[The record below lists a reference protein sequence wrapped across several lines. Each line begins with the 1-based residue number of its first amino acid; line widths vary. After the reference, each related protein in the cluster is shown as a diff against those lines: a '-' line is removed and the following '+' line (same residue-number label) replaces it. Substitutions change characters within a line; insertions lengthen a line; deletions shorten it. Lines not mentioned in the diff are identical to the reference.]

1 MMETYRIMMEIKTW
15 ERKSERRDTCIC
27 CDKISCS
34 PCSRYCRNRRISL
47 RKIGKRNNLCSSH
60 TYYTYSPLGEVQ
72 VVRDADGYETRY
84 KYDGLGR
91 MIERNHPDA
100 GMTRWYYD
108 DAGNVISRQT
118 ENARVRNDYVHYVYD
133 YNRLQDVVYSYR
145 PEDNVHYDYDAAG
158 RVAQR
163 TDGTGSESFTYDELG
178 NINQSIRRIILPSE
192 DSTYVFKTCYLYDSF
207 GRMRSIIY
215 PDGETVQYSYTD
227 GGLLDKVTGYQNGQ
241 TTHYLASR
249 RYDEQGRVTRQ
260 IYGNQ
265 VITCHTYDP
274 LRQWLTHLQTI
285 TPTDT
290 LQELDY
296 AYDHVGN
303 ITAIVQSARKTESYM
318 GGEYQNTY
326 LYNKQY
332 RLTQSDGDGSFP
344 YRLRAKYSSA
354 GRLGHKF
361 CAGIADGDMD
371 VTYGYDSRHLTH
383 QPRTIFDIK
392 SNTTQN
398 LYWDMTGNLSQ
409 VVDSNRHVFRFHEWD
424 AENRLRFFVS
434 NDRAGY
440 YGYDGNGERVYK
452 ITGMSNVTLQNNGDA
467 EIVTDLSDVVLY
479 PNPYISV
486 TSMGYTKHYF
496 AGTERIATRIGDGGF
511 KSVQSP
517 TVDRWTTH
525 EKNVHEEFYMRYE
538 KVHPWDN
545 MVRPANE
552 TNVAITGIAEEYLQ
566 YTCTPYLLMMSKLG
580 IGHNML
586 YSCIDGYS
594 TVQNKEKSVFYY
606 HGDHLGSASWITD
619 TAGTPVQY
627 IHYAPYGELIAEQ
640 RYGNYDERFKFTGKE
655 RDKES
660 QYDYF
665 GARFYW
671 SRFTHFNSPDPLL
684 DKYLYISPYAYC
696 NWNPIKYIDPD
707 GKRSTL
713 SVNYRTNT
721 ITISAKY
728 YASSKDFRYAK
739 KAANFWNEQK
749 GLTYTAGD
757 GKVYSV
763 QFALSVFSS
772 KNPNKAAGTDDNSFK
787 IVNTLGTNAEGNK
800 KTGETKANYQISVA
814 DAYKD
819 ESTGAHEIGHTLMN
833 VSKEKGSE
841 HADTGVM
848 TKSISDEGRSW
859 SVSQETVNNIVE
871 SNGFNQN
878 PTLWQRIKSW
888 FE

>member
-1 MMETYRIMMEIKTW
+1 M
-15 ERKSERRDTCIC
+15 
-27 CDKISCS
+27 
-34 PCSRYCRNRRISL
+34 L
-47 RKIGKRNNLCSSH
+47 LH
-60 TYYTYSPLGEVQ
+60 TTLQDFS
-72 VVRDADGYETRY
+72 Y
-84 KYDGLGR
+84 KYD
-91 MIERNHPDA
+91 
-100 GMTRWYYD
+100 
-108 DAGNVISRQT
+108 S
-118 ENARVRNDYVHYVYD
+118 
-133 YNRLQDVVYSYR
+133 
-145 PEDNVHYDYDAAG
+145 
-158 RVAQR
+158 
-163 TDGTGSESFTYDELG
+163 
-178 NINQSIRRIILPSE
+178 
-192 DSTYVFKTCYLYDSF
+192 
-207 GRMRSIIY
+207 
-215 PDGETVQYSYTD
+215 
-227 GGLLDKVTGYQNGQ
+227 
-241 TTHYLASR
+241 
-249 RYDEQGRVTRQ
+249 
-260 IYGNQ
+260 
-265 VITCHTYDP
+265 
-274 LRQWLTHLQTI
+274 
-285 TPTDT
+285 
-290 LQELDY
+290 
-296 AYDHVGN
+296 VGN
-303 ITAIVQSARKTESYM
+303 ITDISQQSNTLSTFGL
-318 GGEYQNTY
+318 GGEYRNQY
-326 LYNKQY
+326 IYDSQY
-332 RLTQSDGDGSFP
+332 RLIRSSSAPNMQYAFE
-344 YRLRAKYSSA
+344 AKYSLS

-452 ITGMSNVTLQNNGDA
+452 ITGMSNVTLQNNRDA

-479 PNPYISV
+479 PNPYIVISR
-486 TSMGYTKHYF
+486 TGYTKHYF

-511 KSVQSP
+511 ASVQNP
-517 TVDRWTTH
+517 TVDTRTTH

-696 NWNPIKYIDPD
+696 NWNPIKYVDPD
-707 GKRSTL
+707 GRDI
-713 SVNYRTNT
+713 YRYDNETGDMLLYHKNDDNFDQFGKFKYNRKT
-721 ITISAKY
+721 RQYEPRLKKDGSIKTYRVHRGNNDKIAKGILRNGLNI
-728 YASSKDFRYAK
+728 K
-739 KAANFWNEQK
+739 QK
-749 GLTYTAGD
+749 GSNFISDNNIGPTIDDYFN
-757 GKVYSV
+757 
-763 QFALSVFSS
+763 FALILDEVAGVEISGYIFEALGDKS
-772 KNPNKAAGTDDNSFK
+772 KKIVRFEPYKDNS
-787 IVNTLGTNAEGNK
+787 IDRSNNR
-800 KTGETKANYQISVA
+800 
-814 DAYKD
+814 
-819 ESTGAHEIGHTLMN
+819 LMN
-833 VSKEKGSE
+833 FAPYIVLQHFHTHGHAETYKEATTPSE
-841 HADTGVM
+841 LLD
-848 TKSISDEGRSW
+848 IPFR
-859 SVSQETVNNIVE
+859 NNII
-871 SNGFNQN
+871 
-878 PTLWQRIKSW
+878 QRYPGIQPLILHNYGAPIKY
-888 FE
+888 

>member
-1 MMETYRIMMEIKTW
+1 M
-15 ERKSERRDTCIC
+15 
-27 CDKISCS
+27 
-34 PCSRYCRNRRISL
+34 
-47 RKIGKRNNLCSSH
+47 
-60 TYYTYSPLGEVQ
+60 
-72 VVRDADGYETRY
+72 
-84 KYDGLGR
+84 
-91 MIERNHPDA
+91 
-100 GMTRWYYD
+100 
-108 DAGNVISRQT
+108 
-118 ENARVRNDYVHYVYD
+118 
-133 YNRLQDVVYSYR
+133 QDVVYSYR

-303 ITAIVQSARKTESYM
+303 ITAIVQSARKTGSYM

-354 GRLGHKF
+354 GRLGYKF

-371 VTYGYDSRHLTH
+371 VEYGYDSRHRTH
-383 QPRTIFDIK
+383 QPRTTFDLHT
-392 SNTTQN
+392 NEQCN

-452 ITGMSNVTLQNNGDA
+452 ITGMSNVTLQNNRDA

-511 KSVQSP
+511 ASVQTS
-517 TVDRWTTH
+517 VIDSRTTH
-525 EKNVHEEFYMRYE
+525 EKNVHKEFYMRYE

-566 YTCTPYLLMMSKLG
+566 YTCTPYLPMMSKLG

-586 YSCIDGYS
+586 YPCIDKYS
-594 TVQNKEKSVFYY
+594 TVQNKEYSVYYY

-619 TAGTPVQY
+619 TVGTPVQY
-627 IHYAPYGELIAEQ
+627 IHYAPYGELIANQ
-640 RYGNYDERFKFTGKE
+640 RVSNYNERFKFTGKE
-655 RDKES
+655 RDEES

-665 GARFYW
+665 GARYYW
-671 SRFTHFNSPDPLL
+671 SGFTHFTSPDPKL
-684 DKYLYISPYAYC
+684 DDYLWISPYAYC
-696 NWNPIKYIDPD
+696 NWNPVKYIDPD
-707 GKRSTL
+707 GRDSKMFISG
-713 SVNYRTNT
+713 NT

-728 YASSKDFRYAK
+728 YARPQHMKSLQQAVS
-739 KAANFWNEQK
+739 FWNNQK
-749 GLTYTAGD
+749 DLQYVDRNGAIYGVRFNLTALQTNNNPINDVALNADNSSNSYELVSDIDIKTDIPNAIVTGLTTNNNNI
-757 GKVYSV
+757 KV
-763 QFALSVFSS
+763 LE
-772 KNPNKAAGTDDNSFK
+772 N
-787 IVNTLGTNAEGNK
+787 NANGL
-800 KTGETKANYQISVA
+800 
-814 DAYKD
+814 
-819 ESTGAHEIGHTLMN
+819 TGAHEIGHTLMN
-833 VSKEKGSE
+833 TDNQEYE
-841 HADTGVM
+841 HAMHGIM
-848 TKSISDEGRSW
+848 TSSGTDSQRGKF
-859 SVSQETVNNIVE
+859 VSQETVDAIVN
-871 SNGFNQN
+871 SHNNQN
-878 PTLWQRIKSW
+878 SKSLWQRIIS
-888 FE
+888 FIE